1 MILIV
6 GGYCAPVGV
15 LWWCAR
21 MLARSRRLCCP
32 TCVSALDTPRAKALH
47 SSYNRFP
54 PRMYYRWLVS
64 LCLRNSLPRLF
75 PFSALIMYS
84 FTSNLL

>member
-1 MILIV
+1 MGI
-6 GGYCAPVGV
+6 APLSAFYGGV
-15 LWWCAR
+15 LACLRVVVACVVR
-21 MLARSRRLCCP
+21 HVR
-32 TCVSALDTPRAKALH
+32 VSALDTPRAKTLH